1 MPLPTFNGDATM
13 RSAPTSSSACTA
25 LTMSTMESRESD
37 LVEMDFVDR
46 GAVNGPFDLAKPR
59 KERLRAILARR
70 TQTRP
75 VNQRVDLGQGSVG
88 MRFGRHTAG
97 MRVVVMRV
105 VAILAADLELRRPD
119 ACPLHAFGPDGM
131 FID

>member
-1 MPLPTFNGDATM
+1 VPLPTFSGDDGIERA
-13 RSAPTSSSACTA
+13 
-25 LTMSTMESRESD
+25 D

-97 MRVVVMRV
+97 VRVMVRRV
-105 VAILAADLELRRPD
+105 TAILAADLELRRPD
-119 ACPLHAFGPDGM
+119 ACPLHPFGPDGVL
-131 FID
+131 ID